1 MSLNKYDLS
10 KKDDHWQLKKQ
21 GNERATK
28 AFTGNKEDA
37 IKDSAAYLKSTDDG
51 GSLRIHKEDGKFQ
64 EERTYPRSK
73 DPKSSKG

>member
-1 MSLNKYDLS
+1 MSLDKYHLS
-10 KKDDHWQLKKQ
+10 KKGDNWQLKKE

-28 AFTGNKEDA
+28 SFEGNKSDA
-37 IKDSAAYLKSTDDG
+37 IKESAALLKKGDG
-51 GSLRIHKEDGKFQ
+51 ASLRIHKTDGKIQ

>member
-1 MSLNKYDLS
+1 MSLDKYDLS

-28 AFTGNKEDA
+28 AFKGNKEDA
-37 IKDSAAYLKSTDDG
+37 IKDSAAYLKSTEG
-51 GSLRIHKEDGKFQ
+51 GSLRIHKEDGTYQ

-73 DPKSSKG
+73 DPRSSKG